1 MCTGALTGAATF
13 AGTGV
18 LAVPGNFV
26 AGAWAFAATAPP
38 GVSVAKAADC
48 AEVAIAGR
56 VLGGAIVTAGGEME
70 GAAGT
75 AAAATV
81 STAGM
86 AFGET
91 AEPDPT

>member
-1 MCTGALTGAATF
+1 MCTGALTGATTF
-13 AGTGV
+13 AGAGV

-26 AGAWAFAATAPP
+26 AGACAFAATAPLNA
-38 GVSVAKAADC
+38 SVVRAADC

-56 VLGGAIVTAGGEME
+56 VLGGTIVTAGGEME